1 MEVFR
6 AVMATGT
13 IAGAADLL
21 HVSQPSASKALSL
34 AERRAHLRLFERIKG
49 RLVPTPEARRLYEEI
64 ERLWGGVERVRKL
77 TVQLR
82 SPTTSLHIGASP
94 SLGSALIPATL
105 ALLYEQVPELHAQV
119 DLWVPPLLT
128 DAALDGSV
136 DIAISLYPLD
146 HPNLRQFTIAECGWV
161 CVMPRGH
168 PLCAKNVIF
177 PRDLLGYRLISF
189 PHVRAYGVK
198 PEVIFGAVYPKL
210 NFALEVRAGQS
221 ACLFSAAGIGVSIVD
236 ELTVMGNAFPHLEVR
251 PFRTRAKL
259 AVSVVHSVNRPLST
273 TARLFCDLMQARL
286 AQGTARS
293 SSAPAGSKRTS

>member
-13 IAGAADLL
+13 IAGAANLL

-34 AERRAHLRLFERIKG
+34 AERRAHLRLFERFKG
-49 RLVPTPEARRLYEEI
+49 RLVPTPEARRLYEEV

-77 TVQLR
+77 TTQLR
-82 SPTTSLHIGASP
+82 NPDAASLHIGASP
-94 SLGSALIPATL
+94 SLGSALIPESL
-105 ALLYEQVPELHAQV
+105 ALLYEKMPDLHAQV

-146 HPNLRQFTIAECGWV
+146 HPNLRQFPIHECGWV
-161 CVMPRGH
+161 CVMPPGH
-168 PLCAKNVIF
+168 PLCAKDVIF

-189 PHVRAYGVK
+189 PHVKAYGVK

-210 NFALEVRAGQS
+210 NFGLEVRAGQS
-221 ACLFSAAGIGVSIVD
+221 ACLFSAAGIGISIVD
-236 ELTVMGNAFPHLEVR
+236 ELSVMGNSFPHLEVR

-259 AVSVVHSVNRPLST
+259 AVSVVHSVHRPLSN
-273 TARLFCDLMQARL
+273 TARLFCELMQARL
-286 AQGTARS
+286 R
-293 SSAPAGSKRTS
+293 

>member
-13 IAGAADLL
+13 IAGAANLL

-49 RLVPTPEARRLYEEI
+49 RLVPTPEARRLYEEV

-77 TVQLR
+77 TTQLR
-82 SPTTSLHIGASP
+82 NPDAASLHIGASP
-94 SLGSALIPATL
+94 SLGSALIPESL
-105 ALLYEQVPELHAQV
+105 ALLYEKMPDLHAQV

-146 HPNLRQFTIAECGWV
+146 HPNLRQFPIHECGWV
-161 CVMPRGH
+161 CVMPPGH
-168 PLCAKNVIF
+168 PLCAKDVIF
-177 PRDLLGYRLISF
+177 PRDLLGCRLISF
-189 PHVRAYGVK
+189 PHVTAYGVK

-210 NFALEVRAGQS
+210 NFGLEVRAGQS
-221 ACLFSAAGIGVSIVD
+221 ACLFSAAGIGISIVD
-236 ELTVMGNAFPHLEVR
+236 ELSVMGNSFPHLEVR

-259 AVSVVHSVNRPLST
+259 AVSVVHSVHRPLSN
-273 TARLFCDLMQARL
+273 TARLFCELMQARL
-286 AQGTARS
+286 R
-293 SSAPAGSKRTS
+293 

>member
-1 MEVFR
+1 MNLRQMEVFR

-34 AERRAHLRLFERIKG
+34 AERRSQLRLFERIKG
-49 RLVPTPEARRLYEEI
+49 RLVPTPEARRLYQEI

-77 TVQLR
+77 TAALR
-82 SPTTSLHIGASP
+82 NPTASLHIGASP
-94 SLGSALIPATL
+94 SLGSALIPEAL
-105 ALLYEQVPELHAQV
+105 ALLYEQIPDLHAQV

-146 HPNLRQFTIAECGWV
+146 HPNLRQFTIHECGWV

-168 PLCAKNVIF
+168 PLCAKTVIF

-189 PHVRAYGVK
+189 PQVRAYGVT
-198 PEVIFGAVYPKL
+198 PEAIFGAAYPKL

-221 ACLFSAAGIGVSIVD
+221 ACLFSAAGVGVSIVD
-236 ELTVMGNAFPHLEVR
+236 ELTVMGNAFPHLEAR

-259 AVSVVHSVNRPLST
+259 TVTAVHGVDRPLSI
-273 TARLFCDLMQARL
+273 TARLFCELMQRRL
-286 AQGTARS
+286 AS
-293 SSAPAGSKRTS
+293 SR

>member
-1 MEVFR
+1 MNLRQMEVFR

-13 IAGAADLL
+13 IAGAANLL

-49 RLVPTPEARRLYEEI
+49 RLVPTPEARRLYEEV

-77 TVQLR
+77 TMQLQN
-82 SPTTSLHIGASP
+82 PAAASLHIGASP
-94 SLGSALIPATL
+94 SLGSALIPESL
-105 ALLYEQVPELHAQV
+105 ALLYEKIPDLHAQV

-146 HPNLRQFTIAECGWV
+146 HPNLRQFPIHECGWV
-161 CVMPRGH
+161 CVMPPGH
-168 PLCAKNVIF
+168 PLCAKDVIF

-189 PHVRAYGVK
+189 PHVKAYGVK

-210 NFALEVRAGQS
+210 NFRLEVRAGQS
-221 ACLFSAAGIGVSIVD
+221 ACLFSAAGIGISIVD
-236 ELTVMGNAFPHLEVR
+236 ELSVMGNSFPHLEVR

-259 AVSVVHSVNRPLST
+259 AVSVVHSVHRPLSN
-273 TARLFCDLMQARL
+273 TARLFCELMQARL
-286 AQGTARS
+286 RRGAATNQ
-293 SSAPAGSKRTS
+293 